1 MTFVNRGA
9 SIFYLYTDGGT
20 VTLCDHSGQPIRANG
35 KMFQARLDRG
45 ESGCAGA
52 LARIAW

>member
-20 VTLCDHSGQPIRANG
+20 VTLYDHSGQPIRANG